1 MSEKKVGLQGHYCS
15 IQALEDKTTK
25 YSNLRD
31 VVFTPC
37 SSTPEIRQRSE
48 WFIVEEVELATGWRG
63 YKIKPTFSYLHFLC
77 EMKMLWFFETDRKS
91 ECVIFSSCIFAKR
104 TEGTREVYWRQR
116 VGVWQSSCR
125 VDFPHWQGWLEGAAT
140 HRGQRHLRN
149 LAQRFRSPP
158 IPSPVHKVTVI
169 NTCGLLCLVKMQ
181 SRRSLGAVRAGG
193 SSSHLRNLAP
203 WQACPFHSMLDIIY
217 HLVLKLVCLWLPMK
231 D

>member
-1 MSEKKVGLQGHYCS
+1 MSEKKVGPQGHYCS

-63 YKIKPTFSYLHFLC
+63 YKIKPAFFYLHFLC

-140 HRGQRHLRN
+140 HRARVILI
-149 LAQRFRSPP
+149 LTKVSPEVCACSQ
-158 IPSPVHKVTVI
+158 IVPS
-169 NTCGLLCLVKMQ
+169 TCL
-181 SRRSLGAVRAGG
+181 
-193 SSSHLRNLAP
+193 
-203 WQACPFHSMLDIIY
+203 I
-217 HLVLKLVCLWLPMK
+217 LKLFLFSL
-231 D
+231 